1 MATTRA
7 RMTILAILALAMGL
21 LGLAGVIVSGAL
33 PRTAT
38 ASALYNEEAVVAL
51 YQRTSPA
58 VVEVNVVQPVSFRGR
73 FIIPQWGLGSGFL
86 VDTAGHI
93 LTNYHVVRDA
103 AWVRVTLSDGRILDA
118 TVISTSPAD
127 NLALLEVDP
136 QAVEAIAPLPLGDS
150 TAARPGQLAI
160 ALGSPFGLDSSIT
173 LGVISGVNR
182 SRPGLLGRP
191 ITGMLQT
198 DAAINPGNSGGPL
211 LNSRGEAIGVNTA
224 IEASGSGGVTGIG
237 FAVPINTAKEM
248 LAEAVESP
256 KVEQP

>member
-1 MATTRA
+1 MAMTRA
-7 RMTILAILALAMGL
+7 RMIILVLAIGL
-21 LGLAGVIVSGAL
+21 LGLAGVFVSGAL

-38 ASALYNEEAVVAL
+38 TSVLFDEEAVVAL
-51 YQRTSPA
+51 YQRSSPA
-58 VVEVNVVQPVSFRGR
+58 VVEVNVIQPVSFRGL
-73 FIIPQWGLGSGFL
+73 FTIPQWGLGSGFL

-118 TVISTSPAD
+118 TVIGTSPAD
-127 NLALLEVDP
+127 DLALLKVDP
-136 QAVEAIAPLPLGDS
+136 QAVEAITPLPLGDS

-173 LGVISGVNR
+173 LGVVSGVNR
-182 SRPGLLGRP
+182 SRLGLLGRP

-224 IEASGSGGVTGIG
+224 IEASKNGGVTGIG
-237 FAVPINTAKEM
+237 FAVPINTAQEM
-248 LAEAVESP
+248 LVRLTESP
-256 KVEQP
+256 AAERP